1 MTTPHRPI
9 PLRIAPEH
17 TYVHSGLTAQD
28 RADINRFKRLSPD
41 EMSNAVGLAVAA
53 CYLHMGRIREQNA

>member
-1 MTTPHRPI
+1 MHPPNRPI

-17 TYVHSGLTAQD
+17 AAVHSGLTAQD

-41 EMSNAVGLAVAA
+41 EMVNTIGMAVAA
-53 CYLHMGRIREQNA
+53 CYLHMGRIREQAV